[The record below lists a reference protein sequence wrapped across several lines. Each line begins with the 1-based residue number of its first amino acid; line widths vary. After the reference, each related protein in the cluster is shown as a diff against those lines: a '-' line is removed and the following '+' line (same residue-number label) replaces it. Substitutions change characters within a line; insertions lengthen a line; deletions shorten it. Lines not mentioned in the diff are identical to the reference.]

1 MTTRA
6 LAAILFLSLAGGAHA
21 ELRDYCPDRPGIGS
35 PSCTIDRGH
44 VSAEVGI
51 AGWTLDKTAGARDD
65 TLILGDML
73 ARFGLG
79 DATEFR
85 LGWTGYGRQ
94 RDRDATGAT
103 RRQHRVGD
111 VTLALRQNLRN
122 PDGSGLSFA
131 VTPFVT
137 LPVGRQPIGA
147 GDWGA
152 GLAGALS
159 LELNDSIALAF
170 TPEADAAV
178 DEDGRGRHFAYSLV
192 EGINAKL
199 NEGLT
204 MTIEHQV
211 SRDRDPAGHSTTQLA
226 GLSFGWMRSKQ
237 LQLDMGANAGLNQHS
252 PDIELYVGISRR
264 F

>member
-1 MTTRA
+1 MATRT

-21 ELRDYCPDRPGIGS
+21 ELRDYCPDRPGLGS
-35 PSCTIDRGH
+35 PSCTIDSGH

-51 AGWTLDKTAGARDD
+51 AGWTLDKAAGTRSD

-73 ARFGLG
+73 ARFGIG
-79 DATEFR
+79 DATELQ

-94 RDRDATGAT
+94 RDRDATGT
-103 RRQHRVGD
+103 TLRQHRVGD
-111 VTLALRQNLRN
+111 VMLALRRNLRN

-137 LPVGRQPIGA
+137 LPVGRQPVGG

-152 GLAGALS
+152 GLTGALS
-159 LELNDSIALAF
+159 LELNDRLAVAF

-178 DEDGRGRHFAYSLV
+178 DEDGHGRHFAYSLV

-199 NEGLT
+199 NDRLSL
-204 MTIEHQV
+204 TIEHQV
-211 SRDRDPAGHSTTQLA
+211 SRDRDPAGHKTMQLA
-226 GLSFGWMRSKQ
+226 GLSLAWMRGER
-237 LQLDMGANAGLNQHS
+237 LQLDMGANAGLNHHS
-252 PDIELYVGISRR
+252 PDIELYVGVSRR